1 MKMRQL
7 GQLKTDISPIGI
19 GAMSFADFYG
29 KATNEHSKEVLSTAM
44 DLGVN
49 HIDTSDIYGIK

>member
-29 KATNEHSKEVLSTAM
+29 KATNEHSK
-44 DLGVN
+44 
-49 HIDTSDIYGIK
+49 